1 MLYRFNLNFLYEVK
15 SSELLFVFVVVVV
28 FCSCTTYI
36 IYEITEET
44 DKLKL
49 KQFQLSKYHNNEGII
64 LKCEKVGTLGRESFY
79 NSRLSMIVRVNVVL
93 NRTVLVFSD

>member
-1 MLYRFNLNFLYEVK
+1 MKMEKGDRKTKRYGKLLYRFNLNFLYEVK

-28 FCSCTTYI
+28 VVFCFCITYI

-49 KQFQLSKYHNNEGII
+49 KQFLLS
-64 LKCEKVGTLGRESFY
+64 
-79 NSRLSMIVRVNVVL
+79 
-93 NRTVLVFSD
+93 

>member
-1 MLYRFNLNFLYEVK
+1 MKMEKGDRKTKRHGKLLYRFNLNFLYEVK

-28 FCSCTTYI
+28 VVVVFCFCITYI

-49 KQFQLSKYHNNEGII
+49 KQFSLS
-64 LKCEKVGTLGRESFY
+64 
-79 NSRLSMIVRVNVVL
+79 
-93 NRTVLVFSD
+93 

>member
-1 MLYRFNLNFLYEVK
+1 MKMERGDRKTKRRGKLLYRFNLNFLYEVK

-28 FCSCTTYI
+28 VVVVFCFCITYI

-49 KQFQLSKYHNNEGII
+49 KQFSLS
-64 LKCEKVGTLGRESFY
+64 
-79 NSRLSMIVRVNVVL
+79 
-93 NRTVLVFSD
+93 

>member
-1 MLYRFNLNFLYEVK
+1 MKMEKGDRKTKRHGKLLYRFNLNFLYEVK

-28 FCSCTTYI
+28 VVVFCFCITYI

-49 KQFQLSKYHNNEGII
+49 KQFSLS
-64 LKCEKVGTLGRESFY
+64 
-79 NSRLSMIVRVNVVL
+79 
-93 NRTVLVFSD
+93 